1 MSHRPCAQRQPQRWL
16 AGYVSVQMHTTLCV
30 CRYIFTHRVLD
41 SCLTLSAAGPAWGG
55 VGEGEGDI
63 QRSLSPALCLQATPK
78 QVSPGPLSLPTPS
91 EPCPQGRLPPA
102 SLAGCRCREPVE
114 GPQWELSSTR
124 KAHLLC
130 PGTTQGWVFLPF

>member
-55 VGEGEGDI
+55 VGEGEGGHTEVFE
-63 QRSLSPALCLQATPK
+63 SSP
-78 QVSPGPLSLPTPS
+78 
-91 EPCPQGRLPPA
+91 LPPGHA
-102 SLAGCRCREPVE
+102 
-114 GPQWELSSTR
+114 
-124 KAHLLC
+124 
-130 PGTTQGWVFLPF
+130 